1 VYTEVDGNPGLC
13 EQACRFSP
21 LYQINFRKV
30 LNKLSE
36 KNVHLNADFIKKLYN
51 AFCVFEMTRTREG
64 YEYPIMEAD
73 LQSRI

>member
-1 VYTEVDGNPGLC
+1 MLEKIVLENLIVKEHTEYTFTKEGYVLDQNC
-13 EQACRFSP
+13 TWDEWYDFS
-21 LYQINFRKV
+21 
-30 LNKLSE
+30 
-36 KNVHLNADFIKKLYN
+36 DFIKKLYN